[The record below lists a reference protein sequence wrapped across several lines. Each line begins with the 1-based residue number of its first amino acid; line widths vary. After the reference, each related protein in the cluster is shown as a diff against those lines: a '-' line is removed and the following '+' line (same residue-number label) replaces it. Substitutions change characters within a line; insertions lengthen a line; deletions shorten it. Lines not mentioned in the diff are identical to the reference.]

1 MGLLRSEQ
9 MKYGMLVL
17 PVNEARRIVG
27 QLGKDSNLQFED
39 DNARDMRR
47 PYRKHIQRID
57 EMERIIRFLIQEIS
71 SLEGCQLIKNKVDE
85 FLQTDDTYTLEAV
98 EGELQSLYQNFLRFK
113 ENNVNLTNE
122 RNQAVEEAEVVA
134 VAREMLTGSRPSP
147 DYVTEEESFESSAKK
162 PLLGGEEVAVG
173 TGRLG
178 YLAGVVPK
186 TDEARFARALW
197 RAARG
202 NTFTQF
208 TPISQSV
215 KDPKTGQDV
224 QKSVFVVYFQGAGGP
239 MQQKVLKV
247 CSAFGVNMYNWPA
260 SAELAKTR
268 HAHLLSVVKEKD
280 TALEGYQFFM
290 KTEAKDLLAPPSQ
303 NPQANSKLEEWRL
316 FCIKEKSIFNILNLC
331 SGEIAL
337 RVNVWYPAAEEA
349 GIKALLQKLNAGSS
363 QGAFLTPDKNVKS
376 APPTYI
382 RVNDYTEV
390 WQDVIDTYGIPKYQE
405 ANPALLTV
413 VTFPFIF
420 GMMYGDVGHGILLFL
435 AGIWLCM
442 NAETF
447 RFTQPSL
454 FTARYMVVSLGFF
467 AIFAGFMYNDFFSVG
482 LQIFDSRYKDAG
494 GGNFVPTFDVKN
506 EGGPG
511 PYPFGLDWAW
521 HGASNELLYVNSL
534 KMKLSVLFGVLQ
546 MTVGLV
552 LRWSNAFYEKNMT
565 DFLCEC
571 IPMMI
576 FMLCF
581 FGWMD
586 CMILYKW
593 VHPID
598 NPPSI
603 INSLICMAMG
613 QEDKFPLWPGS
624 VELAQ
629 TLMGGEV
636 RIITDDPIEVPIML
650 LPKPFVLLYQH
661 NSKQEK
667 GDNLVTIDEV
677 LAERPRLRRR
687 FKRDLASSRI
697 LGKVLAELTN
707 TPDLYYPDEH
717 AAFRKFGF
725 DNPDADEEMPEWA
738 NEADS
743 GAHKDSTSDAPE
755 HEHRERVTWKKMKD
769 RPGHHRRYQTRRQ
782 KREPGAE
789 RTSEPPMVPLVAG
802 AVKPPT
808 DMALSEIFIHQIIE
822 TIEFVLG
829 TVSHTASYLRIWA
842 LSLAHQQLSLV
853 FFQKTLT
860 MGLTMSFPMNGIMIY
875 LMFAAWFAITLAV
888 LLGMDVLECFLHTL
902 RLHWVEFQS
911 KFYKAEGLKFAP
923 YSIKKLVTPTG
934 DGE

>member
-1 MGLLRSEQ
+1 VILISAVSWSFGAAMGLLRSEQ

-113 ENNVNLTNE
+113 DNNVNLTNE

-546 MTVGLV
+546 MTVGLI

-629 TLMGGEV
+629 TLMGY
-636 RIITDDPIEVPIML
+636 TMLAVPIML

-661 NSKQEK
+661 NSKQENSE
-667 GDNLVTIDEV
+667 NLVTIDE
-677 LAERPRLRRR
+677 ETGP
-687 FKRDLASSRI
+687 SSNHH
-697 LGKVLAELTN
+697 GHGE
-707 TPDLYYPDEH
+707 DFE
-717 AAFRKFGF
+717 FG
-725 DNPDADEEMPEWA
+725 
-738 NEADS
+738 
-743 GAHKDSTSDAPE
+743 
-755 HEHRERVTWKKMKD
+755 
-769 RPGHHRRYQTRRQ
+769 
-782 KREPGAE
+782 
-789 RTSEPPMVPLVAG
+789 
-802 AVKPPT
+802 
-808 DMALSEIFIHQIIE
+808 EIFIHQIIE